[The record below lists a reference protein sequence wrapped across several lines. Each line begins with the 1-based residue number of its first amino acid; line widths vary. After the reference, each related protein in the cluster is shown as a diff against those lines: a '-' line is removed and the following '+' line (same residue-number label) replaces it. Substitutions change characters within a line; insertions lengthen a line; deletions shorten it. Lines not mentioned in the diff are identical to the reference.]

1 MRDRFVR
8 QLEQLN
14 TELIEMGALC
24 ERAITFAMK
33 AVRKN
38 DVELAADA
46 IHLDHEID
54 QKERDVENLC
64 LKLLLKQ
71 QPVAKDLRL
80 VSSALKMIT
89 DMERIGDQASDTA
102 EIVQL
107 VDVHEYAEKLRI
119 GDMANAAILMVTD
132 SIDAYVKK
140 DLALARKVIDDDDAV
155 DREFERIKNTLI
167 VNIQENGPDYSPECA
182 IDLLMIAKYLERIG
196 DHASNIAEWVEF
208 SLTGV
213 HRMGDAEFEGE

>member
-14 TELIEMGALC
+14 TELIEMGSLC

-38 DVELAADA
+38 DVELAQDA
-46 IHLDHEID
+46 INLDHEID

-71 QPVAKDLRL
+71 QPVAKDLRQI
-80 VSSALKMIT
+80 SAALKMIT
-89 DMERIGDQASDTA
+89 DMERIGDQAGDIA

-107 VDVHEYAEKLRI
+107 VDVHEYAERLQLGK
-119 GDMANAAILMVTD
+119 MANAAILMVTD
-132 SIDAYVKK
+132 SVDAYVKK
-140 DLALARKVIDDDDAV
+140 DLELARKVIEDDAAV
-155 DREFERIKNTLI
+155 DAQFDRIKTTLI
-167 VNIQENGPDYSPECA
+167 ANIQENGPDYSPECA
-182 IDLLMIAKYLERIG
+182 IDLLMISKYLERIG
-196 DHASNIAEWVEF
+196 DHASNIAEWVEY

-213 HRMGDAEFEGE
+213 HRSHESVEE